1 MNKTLF
7 IAALFSLAIFPG
19 TYGQNRGTQKPGSDS
34 LSLSERTIDIGEVVV
49 SSLRI
54 DRKVKDLPAPLTVV
68 RASDYQKQSS
78 LTLSN
83 ALNRE
88 PGISLGG
95 DGIWATN
102 INIRGMN
109 ENRLVTLVDGSRVE
123 TATDLTASMSMV
135 DVWEIDRVE
144 VIRGALSS
152 LYGTGAM
159 GGIINIITKDGHF
172 SDQLYVSGNAG
183 AGFASANRMYSGHA
197 DVNTGSDKWYM
208 RLSGTYTDT
217 DDMRTPEGT
226 LLNSQYTY
234 NNFGARA
241 GFKPFDNHILKI
253 HYQRYMAT
261 DVGIPGGEAFPGPSE
276 ATYKDIG
283 RSLLSASYEIT
294 GITEKLST
302 LRFSYFNQYID
313 RNVAVKPNTVTETT
327 LPNGNTQRTTPDLM
341 TPGGKHMTNGGQLQA
356 TFNLSSGNTLIAG
369 ADVWGRRLTTDR
381 TKYVTV
387 DVINPSGDIIKT
399 NNLIRGETPI
409 PASSFTSSGLF
420 IQDEATLVDDR
431 LTLITGGRID
441 GVWVNNEEGYDVDYI
456 IINGVENESP
466 ARRITFA
473 EGSERSISWSANAGL
488 LYNLTGITDLSFN
501 LARSFRAPSL
511 EERFKY
517 IDLGNFVRLG
527 DPSLKPES
535 GLSADIGVRKWSSI
549 FNFQAELFVNRLS
562 NMIVESPGEFIYTT
576 ITGTEFTTDTLPA
589 LINSNVSK
597 ALLYGFDLRFEYNF
611 YHNFVLSGS
620 GSYVRGRDTETGAD
634 LPQIP
639 PFKGRVGLRY
649 NWNRAGTIEVTLA
662 GAAKQTRIGG
672 NERETDGY
680 MRLDLAMSSKRLML
694 GRTALQVFAGID
706 NITDA
711 TYTNHLSTNRGAVS
725 VEPGR
730 NFFMRANLS
739 F

>member
-1 MNKTLF
+1 MNKPFL
-7 IAALFSLAIFPG
+7 IAALCSLAIPLG
-19 TYGQNRGTQKPGSDS
+19 SYAQNRDSRTPGNDS

-54 DRKVKDLPAPLTVV
+54 ERKVKDLPAPLTVV

-83 ALNRE
+83 VLNRE

-102 INIRGMN
+102 INIRGLN

-123 TATDLTASMSMV
+123 TATDLTASTSMV
-135 DVWEIDRVE
+135 DVWEVDRVE

-159 GGIINIITKDGHF
+159 GGIINIISKDGHF
-172 SDQLYVSGNAG
+172 SDKLYVSGNAG
-183 AGFASANRMYSGHA
+183 AGFASANSMYSGHA
-197 DVNTGSDKWYM
+197 DVNTGSDNWYL
-208 RLSGTYTDT
+208 RLSGTYTNA

-234 NNFGARA
+234 NNLGARA
-241 GFKPFDNHILKI
+241 GFKPFDNHVLKI

-276 ATYKDIG
+276 ATYTDIG
-283 RSLLSASYEIT
+283 RSLLSANYEIT
-294 GITEKLST
+294 AITDKLST

-313 RNVAVKPNTVTETT
+313 RNVALLPNTVTEAT
-327 LPNGNTQRTTPDLM
+327 LPNGSTQRTTPYLM
-341 TPGGKHMTNGGQLQA
+341 TPGGKHMTNGGQVQA

-381 TKYVTV
+381 TKYITI
-387 DVINPSGDIIKT
+387 DIINPSGDIIKT
-399 NNLIRGETPI
+399 NSVVRGETPI
-409 PASSFTSSGLF
+409 PASSFTSTGIF
-420 IQDEATLVDDR
+420 IQDEATLADGS

-441 GVWVNNEEGYDVDYI
+441 GVWVSNEEGYDVDYI
-456 IINGVENESP
+456 ILNDVENESP
-466 ARRITFA
+466 ARRITFP
-473 EGSERSISWSANAGL
+473 EGSEKSISWSANAGL
-488 LYNLTGITDLSFN
+488 LYNLTGSTDLSLN

-517 IDLGNFVRLG
+517 IDLGNYVRLG
-527 DPSLKPES
+527 DQSLEPES
-535 GLSADIGVRKWSSI
+535 GLSADIGLRKWSSV

-576 ITGTEFTTDTLPA
+576 ITGTEVTTDTLPA

-597 ALLYGFDLRFEYNF
+597 AVLYGFDLRFEYNF

-620 GSYVRGRDTETGAD
+620 GSYVRGKDTEAGAD

-649 NWNRAGTIEVTLA
+649 NWNRAGTIELTLA
-662 GAAKQTRIGG
+662 GAAKQTKIGE
-672 NERETDGY
+672 NEQVTDGY
-680 MRLDLAMSSKRLML
+680 VRLDLAMGSKKIKL
-694 GRTALQVFAGID
+694 GKTGLQLFAGID

-711 TYTNHLSTNRGAVS
+711 TYTNHLSTNRGAIS

-730 NFFMRANLS
+730 NFFMRMNLS